1 MVYGR
6 IVSRSN
12 KKRPLKKRCRIIPAG
27 GLGVSP
33 SFIKVPQDWGIRG
46 LIKTIS
52 VISENMIKEKGD
64 N

>member
-1 MVYGR
+1 
-6 IVSRSN
+6 
-12 KKRPLKKRCRIIPAG
+12 LKKRCRIIPAG